1 MDRAGRGDCV
11 GTGRTGE
18 RGDGGYD
25 GVPARQR
32 DGRGRVAGDDSVIA
46 RAMRS
51 EDDVSTSS
59 PIVTDG
65 GWASAVTPASSTI
78 GQRGA
83 YREVRRCERRVGH
96 LHTRDSPGRGRA
108 LSCEP
113 RTVASW
119 QKLG

>member
-18 RGDGGYD
+18 RGDGCYD

-32 DGRGRVAGDDSVIA
+32 DGRGRVAGDDGVIA
-46 RAMRS
+46 RATRS
-51 EDDVSTSS
+51 AMDDVSTIP
-59 PIVTDG
+59 PIATDG
-65 GWASAVTPASSTI
+65 GWAPASSTI
-78 GQRGA
+78 GRRGA

>member
-11 GTGRTGE
+11 GTGRTGD

-25 GVPARQR
+25 RVPARQR

-46 RAMRS
+46 RATRS
-51 EDDVSTSS
+51 SEDVSTRP
-59 PIVTDG
+59 PIVTDRG
-65 GWASAVTPASSTI
+65 TPAWSTI

-96 LHTRDSPGRGRA
+96 LHTRDSPGRRRA
-108 LSCEP
+108 LSY
-113 RTVASW
+113 
-119 QKLG
+119 

>member
-18 RGDGGYD
+18 RGDGCYD
-25 GVPARQR
+25 GVPARQL
-32 DGRGRVAGDDSVIA
+32 DGRGRVAGDDGVIA

-51 EDDVSTSS
+51 AMDDVSS

-78 GQRGA
+78 GRRGA

-119 QKLG
+119 RKLG